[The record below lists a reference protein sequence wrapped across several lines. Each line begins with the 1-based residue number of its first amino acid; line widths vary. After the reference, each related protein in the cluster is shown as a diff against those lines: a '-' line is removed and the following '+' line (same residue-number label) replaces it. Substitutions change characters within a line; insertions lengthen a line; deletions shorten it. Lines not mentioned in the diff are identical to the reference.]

1 MMGVLHREAR
11 AGGQEEAGSKTS
23 PNVAVDRMLAEPAL
37 NARKPML
44 IQVLRRSNLIVLFLL
59 GACLTRVG
67 LADDAAQR
75 PPLPIDRSVGQR
87 LSNFTLPDVVSGR
100 PFALYGLAGLC
111 GLPEA
116 ILNFMALIGWSPGE
130 GDEQEIFTFD
140 ELKRVL
146 TYPMFGL
153 DEQRIS
159 TAVAALEP
167 YIEWVS
173 IDPERA
179 ATLRR
184 CSDRDDQKFLET
196 ALCGNAD
203 ALLTYDRALLKMRR
217 RMPFPVLQPEQWA
230 ELPPVTTASGA

>member
-1 MMGVLHREAR
+1 MSRLVLD
-11 AGGQEEAGSKTS
+11 T
-23 PNVAVDRMLAEPAL
+23 
-37 NARKPML
+37 
-44 IQVLRRSNLIVLFLL
+44 IVLISALVFRDSRHQPLRDAWQAGRLAPLL
-59 GACLTRVG
+59 
-67 LADDAAQR
+67 
-75 PPLPIDRSVGQR
+75 S
-87 LSNFTLPDVVSGR
+87 
-100 PFALYGLAGLC
+100 AG
-111 GLPEA
+111 
-116 ILNFMALIGWSPGE
+116 
-130 GDEQEIFTFD
+130 TFD

-230 ELPPVTTASGA
+230 GLPPVTTASGA